1 MTTQPDALPAC
12 PSCGH
17 ISIGI
22 ETYVTDGF
30 YAFCRSC
37 HACGP
42 YVSKEKAIAAFTNP
56 AHALAASRAEVER
69 LREALEGI
77 AKKSN
82 FQRDGSSFDNGMQAG
97 FDVCAS
103 MAMAALAAQGGGTRA
118 TSTEPHRALVK
129 LDEAN
134 KTD

>member
-56 AHALAASRAEVER
+56 AHALAASRAKVER
-69 LREALEGI
+69 LRQAAANVAAMYQTDPLTTVDGLTDTDFIMRISAL
-77 AKKSN
+77 
-82 FQRDGSSFDNGMQAG
+82 R
-97 FDVCAS
+97 
-103 MAMAALAAQGGGTRA
+103 AALAAQGGGT
-118 TSTEPHRALVK
+118 
-129 LDEAN
+129 
-134 KTD
+134 